1 MKLPARLAAVGSLA
15 AASLLSSC
23 VYPYPYVG
31 PNEARGSVIGAATG
45 AIAGGI
51 IGNQSCSGL
60 EGALIGG
67 ALGSLAGAAIGNA
80 QDNSFYGPPPP
91 PGYYYGPRPVPRLY
105 GGYSYYGGP
114 GCYNSCPPRYYARR
128 YGCW

>member
-1 MKLPARLAAVGSLA
+1 MNSPARLAAAGSLA

-23 VYPYPYVG
+23 VYPYPYAG

-51 IGNQSCSGL
+51 IGHQSCNGL

-67 ALGSLAGAAIGNA
+67 ALGSLAGAVIGNS
-80 QDNSFYGPPPP
+80 QDNYYGPPP
-91 PGYYYGPRPVPRLY
+91 PGYYYGPRPVARVY
-105 GGYSYYGGP
+105 GGYTYGP
-114 GCYNSCPPRYYARR
+114 GCYDSCPPPYYGRR
-128 YGCW
+128 YHCW